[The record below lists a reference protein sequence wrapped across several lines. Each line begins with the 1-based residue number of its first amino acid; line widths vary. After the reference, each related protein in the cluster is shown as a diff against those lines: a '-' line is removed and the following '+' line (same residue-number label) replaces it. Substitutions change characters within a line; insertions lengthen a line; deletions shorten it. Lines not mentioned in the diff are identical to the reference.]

1 VPTSLGAFNVRPA
14 LLALLL
20 AATLPGCDQRIPE
33 SGNIP
38 LGARP
43 AAGDGALSGTVLE
56 MLPAP
61 PYLYLRLKTENGEV
75 WAAVDG
81 GSVQKGSP
89 VTVAN
94 AVLMQNFESATLKRT
109 FPEVYFG
116 TLATSGNTSSLPATN
131 PHASSAPPV
140 NRIEVGTVPRA
151 SAPNAKTVAEIW
163 AEGARLDGKPVTI
176 RGVVAK
182 VNEGVMG
189 KNWIHLQDGSG
200 DDAQGTFDI
209 TVTSADMARA
219 GDTVTITGTVRI
231 NRNVGAG
238 YSYPVLIENG
248 KVIPE

>member
-1 VPTSLGAFNVRPA
+1 MRPA
-14 LLALLL
+14 YLVLLL
-20 AATLPGCDQRIPE
+20 TATLSACDERIPE
-33 SGNIP
+33 SKNIS
-38 LGARP
+38 LSARS

-61 PYLYLRLKTENGEV
+61 PYLYLRLTTENGEV

-81 GSVQKGSP
+81 GSVQKGSQ
-89 VTVAN
+89 VNVAN

-116 TLATSGNTSSLPATN
+116 TLAASGDTPSLPVTS
-131 PHASSAPPV
+131 PHANSAPPASRV
-140 NRIEVGTVPRA
+140 EVGTVKKA
-151 SAPNAKTVAEIW
+151 SAPDARSVAEIW
-163 AEGARLDGKPVTI
+163 AERAQLDGKSVTV
-176 RGVVAK
+176 RGVVVK

-209 TVTSADMARA
+209 TVTSADVARA

-231 NRNVGAG
+231 NKDVGAG

-248 KVIPE
+248 KVIPD